1 VEVTARDLAKYRLEL
16 AEEKLDVAVK
26 LLDDKAWRDAASR
39 AYYAMFHAVRALLAT
54 KRLDSRKHSGVI
66 SLFNQHFVKPG
77 LVSRDLGRILMTAK
91 DFRERGDYDEFAP
104 ISEEM
109 ARTTVENA
117 SRLVE
122 EIKGILADQ
131 WAVPAGEGDTT
142 EDLPEQ

>member
-1 VEVTARDLAKYRLEL
+1 VEMTSRDLAKYRLEL
-16 AEEKLDVAVK
+16 AEEKLDVSVK
-26 LLDDKAWRDAASR
+26 LLDGGAWRDAASR

-54 KRLDSRKHSGVI
+54 KRLDSQRHSGVV

-104 ISEEM
+104 ISAEM

-117 SRLVE
+117 SRLVR
-122 EIKGILADQ
+122 EIKDILADQ
-131 WAVPAGEGDTT
+131 WATLTGEG
-142 EDLPEQ
+142 

>member
-26 LLDDKAWRDAASR
+26 LLDDQAWRDAASR

-66 SLFNQHFVKPG
+66 SLFNQHFVKAG

-91 DFRERGDYDEFAP
+91 DFRERG
-104 ISEEM
+104 EM
-109 ARTTVENA
+109 
-117 SRLVE
+117 L
-122 EIKGILADQ
+122 
-131 WAVPAGEGDTT
+131 
-142 EDLPEQ
+142 

>member
-39 AYYAMFHAVRALLAT
+39 AYYAMFHAVRA

-66 SLFNQHFVKPG
+66 SLFNQHFVKAG

-104 ISEEM
+104 ISEEI
-109 ARTTVENA
+109 ARITVENA

-122 EIKGILADQ
+122 EIKGVLTSQ
-131 WAVPAGEGDTT
+131 WAALAGEGDTR
-142 EDLPEQ
+142 EDPSEQ

>member
-1 VEVTARDLAKYRLEL
+1 MEVTARDLAKYRLEL

-39 AYYAMFHAVRALLAT
+39 VYYAMFHAVRALLAT

-91 DFRERGDYDEFAP
+91 DFRERGDYDEFAHFGRNGTDNGG
-104 ISEEM
+104 E
-109 ARTTVENA
+109 
-117 SRLVE
+117 RLPL
-122 EIKGILADQ
+122 GGRDQ
-131 WAVPAGEGDTT
+131 RHLGQSVGGSGG
-142 EDLPEQ
+142 